1 MSVSIGASLMSE
13 PAALRI
19 LPCGDAALTV
29 EFGET
34 VDPHLNALVLGLDA
48 ALAEA
53 HLHGVHETIP
63 TYRSLYVTY
72 DPVEVSFAALSAE
85 VMALVARTGPKPAS
99 PRRWKVPV
107 SYGGEFGFDLE
118 EVAKGKGLT
127 PDEVVRRHVA
137 GDYRVY
143 MLGYMPGY
151 AYLGGL
157 DQSIATPRRNE
168 PRLVTPAGAVMI
180 GGVQAGIQCLEAP
193 SGWHILGR
201 TPMRSY
207 HPQRDPLF
215 LLEPGD
221 SVSFYEVSLDVWHE
235 MDRAAA
241 AGELVADLII
251 TPEPHIVGAAS

>member
-1 MSVSIGASLMSE
+1 MLHD
-13 PAALRI
+13 PALRI
-19 LPCGDAALTV
+19 LPCGDAALTI

-34 VDPHLNALVLGLDA
+34 VDPVLNARVLGLDD
-48 ALAEA
+48 ALALEA
-53 HLHGVHETIP
+53 LAGVHETIP
-63 TYRSLYVTY
+63 TYRSLYVSY
-72 DPVEVSFAALSAE
+72 DPEILSFGALSAHLE
-85 VMALVARTGPKPAS
+85 QLAARTGPKPPS
-99 PRRWKVPV
+99 PRRWRVPV

-118 EVAKGKGLT
+118 EVAKGKNLT
-127 PDEVVRRHVA
+127 ADEVVRRHVA

-207 HPQRDPLF
+207 HPHRDPLF

-221 SVSFYEVSLDVWHE
+221 AVTFYEVSLAEWHE
-235 MDRAAA
+235 MDKAAE
-241 AGELVADLII
+241 AGELVAELII
-251 TPEPHIVGAAS
+251 LSADQMAGDVA

>member
-1 MSVSIGASLMSE
+1 MSLDSE
-13 PAALRI
+13 IRI
-19 LPCGDAALTV
+19 LPCGDSALTV

-34 VDPHLNALVLGLDA
+34 VDPILNARVLGLDE
-48 ALAEA
+48 ALAQA
-53 HLHGVHETIP
+53 GFAGVHETIP

-72 DPVEVSFAALSAE
+72 DPDAVSFADLSAQLLTL
-85 VMALVARTGPKPAS
+85 AARTAPKAAS
-99 PRRWKVPV
+99 PRRWHVPV

-127 PDEVVRRHVA
+127 PDEVVRRHIA
-137 GDYRVY
+137 SDFRVY

-157 DQSIATPRRNE
+157 DQSIATPRRHE

-207 HPQRDPLF
+207 HPNRDPLF

-221 SVSFYEVSLDVWHE
+221 GVSFYEVSLAEWHE
-235 MDRAAA
+235 MDKAAA
-241 AGELVADLII
+241 AGERVAHLTLTETDQAGG
-251 TPEPHIVGAAS
+251 GA

>member
-1 MSVSIGASLMSE
+1 MLHD
-13 PAALRI
+13 PALRI
-19 LPCGDAALTV
+19 LPCGDAALTI

-34 VDPHLNALVLGLDA
+34 VDPVLNARVLGLDD
-48 ALAEA
+48 ALALEA
-53 HLHGVHETIP
+53 LAGVHETIP
-63 TYRSLYVTY
+63 TYRSLYVSY
-72 DPVEVSFAALSAE
+72 DPEILSFAALSTHLEQLA
-85 VMALVARTGPKPAS
+85 ARTGPKPPS
-99 PRRWKVPV
+99 PRRWRVPV

-118 EVAKGKGLT
+118 EVAKGKNLT
-127 PDEVVRRHVA
+127 ADEVVRRHVA

-157 DQSIATPRRNE
+157 DQSIAPPRRNE

-207 HPQRDPLF
+207 HPHRDPLF

-221 SVSFYEVSLDVWHE
+221 AVSFHEVSLAEWHE
-235 MDRAAA
+235 MDKAAE
-241 AGELVADLII
+241 AGERVAELII
-251 TPEPHIVGAAS
+251 LSADQMAGGVA

>member
-1 MSVSIGASLMSE
+1 M
-13 PAALRI
+13 
-19 LPCGDAALTV
+19 
-29 EFGET
+29 
-34 VDPHLNALVLGLDA
+34 
-48 ALAEA
+48 
-53 HLHGVHETIP
+53 
-63 TYRSLYVTY
+63 
-72 DPVEVSFAALSAE
+72 
-85 VMALVARTGPKPAS
+85 
-99 PRRWKVPV
+99 
-107 SYGGEFGFDLE
+107 
-118 EVAKGKGLT
+118 
-127 PDEVVRRHVA
+127 RRHVA

-207 HPQRDPLF
+207 HPHRDPLF

-221 SVSFYEVSLDVWHE
+221 AVSFYEVGLPEWHE
-235 MDRAAA
+235 MDKAAE
-241 AGELVADLII
+241 AGERVADLVI
-251 TPEPHIVGAAS
+251 TPVDTAAGDGA

>member
-1 MSVSIGASLMSE
+1 MPLTSE
-13 PAALRI
+13 FRI
-19 LPCGDAALTV
+19 LPCGDSALTI
-29 EFGET
+29 EFGES
-34 VDPHLNALVLGLDA
+34 VDPALNARVLGLDDA
-48 ALAEA
+48 LTNEALA
-53 HLHGVHETIP
+53 GVHETIP

-72 DPVEVSFAALSAE
+72 DPEAVSFKDLSAALHLLA
-85 VMALVARTGPKPAS
+85 VKTGPKPAS
-99 PRRWKVPV
+99 PRRWRVPV

-118 EVAKGKGLT
+118 EVAKGKDLT
-127 PDEVVRRHVA
+127 PDEVVHRHVA

-207 HPQRDPLF
+207 HPHRDPLF

-221 SVSFYEVSLDVWHE
+221 TVTFYEVGLQEWHE
-235 MDRAAA
+235 MDKAAE
-241 AGELVADLII
+241 AGERVADLII
-251 TPEPHIVGAAS
+251 TPSGVTTGDGA

>member
-1 MSVSIGASLMSE
+1 MSVSEEI
-13 PAALRI
+13 RV
-19 LPCGDAALTV
+19 LPCGDSALTI

-34 VDPHLNALVLGLDA
+34 VDPVLNARVLGLDE
-48 ALAEA
+48 ALTQSKIA
-53 HLHGVHETIP
+53 GVHETIP
-63 TYRSLYVTY
+63 TYRSLFVTY
-72 DPVEVSFAALSAE
+72 DPDLVSFAELSAS
-85 VMALVARTGPKPAS
+85 LQDLARKTGPKAAS
-99 PRRWKVPV
+99 PRCWHVPV
-107 SYGGEFGFDLE
+107 TYGGEFGFDLE

-127 PDEVVRRHVA
+127 PDEVVRRHVG

-221 SVSFYEVSLDVWHE
+221 AVRFYEVSLAEWHE
-235 MDRAAA
+235 MDKAAE
-241 AGELVADLII
+241 AGEFVADLVID
-251 TPEPHIVGAAS
+251 TGAGATGGGA

>member
-1 MSVSIGASLMSE
+1 MLLESS
-13 PAALRI
+13 LRI
-19 LPCGDAALTV
+19 LPCGDAALTI

-34 VDPHLNALVLGLDA
+34 VDPVLNARVLGLDE
-48 ALAEA
+48 ALARVALE
-53 HLHGVHETIP
+53 GVHETIP

-72 DPVEVSFAALSAE
+72 DPEILSFADLSA
-85 VMALVARTGPKPAS
+85 ALHALASKTGPKPPS
-99 PRRWKVPV
+99 PRRWRVPV

-118 EVAKGKGLT
+118 EVANGKNLT
-127 PDEVVRRHVA
+127 PEEVVRRHVA

-207 HPQRDPLF
+207 HPHRDPLF

-221 SVSFYEVSLDVWHE
+221 AVTFYEVGLPEWHE
-235 MDRAAA
+235 MDKAAE
-241 AGELVADLII
+241 AGERVAELII
-251 TPEPHIVGAAS
+251 TPADVKAGGGA

>member
-1 MSVSIGASLMSE
+1 MTST
-13 PAALRI
+13 AALRI

-34 VDPHLNALVLGLDA
+34 VDPYLNALVLGLDE
-48 ALAEA
+48 ALGEA
-53 HLHGVHETIP
+53 SIAGVHETIP

-72 DPVEVSFAALSAE
+72 DPESVSFAALSEALRD
-85 VMALVARTGPKPAS
+85 LVARTGPKPPS
-99 PRRWKVPV
+99 PRRWLVPV

-137 GDYRVY
+137 SDFQVY

-207 HPQRDPLF
+207 HPHRDPLF

-221 SVSFYEVSLDVWHE
+221 GVTFYEVSLAEWHE
-235 MDRAAA
+235 MDAAAA
-241 AGELVADLII
+241 AGEMVATLTI
-251 TPEPHIVGAAS
+251 TPVGQVQGGAA

>member
-1 MSVSIGASLMSE
+1 VKNDLWKQPMPDYPDI
-13 PAALRI
+13 RI
-19 LPCGDAALTV
+19 LPCGDAALTI

-34 VDPHLNALVLGLDA
+34 VDPELNARVLGLDE
-48 ALAEA
+48 ALTAEPVS
-53 HLHGVHETIP
+53 GVHETIP

-72 DPVEVSFAALSAE
+72 DPTVLSFVALSE
-85 VMALVARTGPKPAS
+85 TLRSLVARTGPKAAS
-99 PRRWKVPV
+99 PRRWRVPV

-118 EVAKGKGLT
+118 EVARGKGMT
-127 PDEVVRRHVA
+127 PDEVVRRHMA
-137 GDYRVY
+137 SDFRVY

-221 SVSFYEVSLDVWHE
+221 AVTFYQVSLAEWHE
-235 MDRAAA
+235 MDQAAE
-241 AGELVADLII
+241 AGKPVAELII
-251 TPEPHIVGAAS
+251 TPTDPSTGGQA

>member
-1 MSVSIGASLMSE
+1 MSVSSE
-13 PAALRI
+13 IRI
-19 LPCGDAALTV
+19 LPCGDSALTI

-34 VDPHLNALVLGLDA
+34 VDPVLNARVLGLDD
-48 ALAEA
+48 ALTQA
-53 HLHGVHETIP
+53 HLAGVHETIP
-63 TYRSLYVTY
+63 TYRSLFVTY
-72 DPVEVSFAALSAE
+72 DPVRVSFAELSRSLQALAE
-85 VMALVARTGPKPAS
+85 QTGPKPPS
-99 PRRWKVPV
+99 PRRWHVPV

-118 EVAKGKGLT
+118 EVAKGKGMT

-207 HPQRDPLF
+207 HPHRDPLF

-221 SVSFYEVSLDVWHE
+221 AVTFYEVSLAEWRE
-235 MDRAAA
+235 MDKAAE
-241 AGELVADLII
+241 AGERVADLVI
-251 TPEPHIVGAAS
+251 TPQGVAAGGLA

>member
-1 MSVSIGASLMSE
+1 MSLLPEI
-13 PAALRI
+13 RI
-19 LPCGDAALTV
+19 LPCGDSALTI

-34 VDPHLNALVLGLDA
+34 VDPVLNARVLGLDEA
-48 ALAEA
+48 LTREALA
-53 HLHGVHETIP
+53 GVHETIP

-72 DPVEVSFAALSAE
+72 DPEILSFADLSQALDR
-85 VMALVARTGPKPAS
+85 LARSTGPKPAS
-99 PRRWKVPV
+99 PRRWRVPV
-107 SYGGEFGFDLE
+107 TYGGEFGFDLE
-118 EVAKGKGLT
+118 DVAKGKNLT
-127 PDEVVRRHVA
+127 PEEVVRRHVA

-207 HPQRDPLF
+207 HPHRDPLF

-221 SVSFYEVSLDVWHE
+221 AVSFYEVGLPEWHE
-235 MDRAAA
+235 MDKAAE
-241 AGELVADLII
+241 AGERVADLVI
-251 TPEPHIVGAAS
+251 TPVDTAAGDGA